1 MKLNHTI
8 MHYAIGITALIGV
21 GVAYRHQPEVK
32 MVPTAVTE
40 QVTNVKVS
48 ANDWPDL
55 DQDKTIALGEALNT
69 LGEAMEK
76 GGRTRKVTLFCA
88 QVSCINLR
96 KDIDDAFQIG
106 WFQRDFVDDH
116 VDSESQKGLFVG
128 PPGEDAEALSEAI
141 RITTGIEPVIVPI
154 SDIDGVGVI
163 IGKAE
168 VK

>member
-1 MKLNHTI
+1 MKINHHLV
-8 MHYAIGITALIGV
+8 HYAIGAVALIGV
-21 GVAYRHQPEVK
+21 GVAYQHQPEIK
-32 MVPTAVTE
+32 MVPTAIT
-40 QVTNVKVS
+40 QPVTNIKVS

-55 DQDKTIALGEALNT
+55 GEDKTIALGEALNT
-69 LGEAMEK
+69 LGDVMEK

-116 VDSESQKGLFVG
+116 VDSESEKGLFVG

-141 RITTGIEPVIVPI
+141 RTTTGIEPVIVPI
-154 SDIDGVGVI
+154 SGIDGVGVI

>member
-1 MKLNHTI
+1 MKINHTLI
-8 MHYAIGITALIGV
+8 HYVIGITALIGV
-21 GVAYRHQPEVK
+21 GIAYHHQPEVK
-32 MVPTAVTE
+32 LVPTAVT
-40 QVTNVKVS
+40 QVVTNVKVS

-55 DQDKTIALGEALNT
+55 GEEKTIALGEALNT
-69 LGEAMEK
+69 LGEAMEH

-116 VDSESQKGLFVG
+116 VDSESDKGIFVG

-141 RITTGIEPVIVPI
+141 RTTTGIESVIVPI
-154 SDIDGVGVI
+154 SGIDGVGVI
-163 IGKAE
+163 IGKAK